1 MLRIAF
7 IALCLTTFLA
17 LPAFATALRPS
28 TGGGT
33 DTPATQFVQKLG
45 DKALTSL
52 TAKDLAQVERA
63 KRVRE
68 LLRANFDIK
77 TIARFALGTS
87 WKTATEAQK
96 SEYLDLFEK
105 MIVSTYTERFQD
117 YSGQSFKVLKSS
129 ATGKDWVVSS
139 QIIQKDGPPVAVG
152 WQVRDKGEGLRIV
165 DVTVEGI
172 SMSVTQRN
180 DFAAVIQSG
189 GGKVDAL
196 LTSLRKRANGGG
208 KKG

>member
-7 IALCLTTFLA
+7 IALCLTTFAA
-17 LPAFATALRPS
+17 LPAFAGDKRA
-28 TGGGT
+28 GA

-45 DKALTSL
+45 DRALTSL
-52 TAKDLAQVERA
+52 TAKDLPQAERA
-63 KRVRE
+63 KRVRD
-68 LLRANFDIK
+68 LLRSNFDIK

-87 WKTATEAQK
+87 WKTATEAQR

-117 YSGQSFKVLKSS
+117 YSGQSFKVTKSS
-129 ATGKDWVVSS
+129 PTGKDWVVSS

-152 WQVRDKGEGLRIV
+152 WQVRDKGEGMRIV

-196 LTSLRKRANGGG
+196 IASLRKRANGN

>member
-1 MLRIAF
+1 MLRIVF

-17 LPAFATALRPS
+17 LPAFAGDKA
-28 TGGGT
+28 GT